1 MEKSNAAP
9 IIYTLTAK
17 CKDCYRCLRV
27 CPVKAIRLNRG
38 QASVDDERC
47 IACGTCI
54 RECPQHVKMFRND
67 VDAAAALLASGRPV
81 AASIA
86 PSFAAAFEPGQHQR
100 FVAALRKLGFAY
112 VGETAHAA
120 RDVALATADAALRAN
135 AGSLV
140 CTACPAAVGFIE
152 QYHPAVADR
161 LAPVVSPMIAHAKK
175 IKAALGQDAAVVFI
189 GPCVTKKK
197 EAQRPEFAGIVDV
210 VLTFSEA
217 LQWLESRGIDL
228 SSCEESSFDDAP
240 AGCAALFP
248 LPGGLMKTAG
258 LDDFAVN
265 ASLLHTQGAVQ
276 LEDVVA
282 GMEAGTATALVEPL
296 FCEHGCINGPGMP
309 AGKTLAARRSAVI
322 THAAEPHPAPERP
335 AIGASA
341 LAVQYRGKAAQRT
354 AYAED
359 AIARVLERTG
369 KVTPEQQL
377 NCGACGY
384 RTCRDKAIAVL
395 DGMAEPEMCLPFMRR
410 IAEERTDRIMET
422 NPNGIVILDNNL
434 QVVAMNPAFR
444 GLFMCTD
451 AIIGERISRLMDPAA
466 FEKLASD
473 GQPVEE
479 IVPFPNY
486 GLVCR
491 EYLYVLPEE
500 KRLVGIFVNITRS
513 QADREQLERMKDTT
527 VAQAQELL
535 AHQLEMADQ
544 LARFLGENTA
554 RSEEIVSKLIR
565 LARGKGNED

>member
-1 MEKSNAAP
+1 MEKNNAAP

-27 CPVKAIRLNRG
+27 CPVKAIRLNHG

-67 VDAAAALLASGRPV
+67 VDAAAALLASGRRV

-86 PSFAAAFEPGQHQR
+86 PSFAAAFDPGQHLR

-120 RDVALATADAALRAN
+120 HEVALATAAAAKRAKG
-135 AGSLV
+135 GSLV
-140 CTACPAAVGFIE
+140 CTACPAAVAFIE
-152 QYHPAVADR
+152 QYHPAVAGR

-175 IKAALGQDAAVVFI
+175 IKAALGDDAAVVFI

-197 EAQRPEFAGIVDV
+197 EAQRPEFAGLVDV

-217 LQWLESRGIDL
+217 LQWLESRGIDVA
-228 SSCEESSFDDAP
+228 SCAAGAFDDAP
-240 AGCAALFP
+240 AGSAALFP

-265 ASLLHTQGAVQ
+265 ASLLHTQGSVQ
-276 LEDVVA
+276 LEDAVA
-282 GMEAGTATALVEPL
+282 GMEAGASAALIEPL

-309 AGKTLAARRSAVI
+309 EGKTLANRRSAVI
-322 THAAEPHPAPERP
+322 THAAEPHPAPARP
-335 AIGASA
+335 DLSA
-341 LAVQYRGKAAQRT
+341 PALEVQYRGKAAPRP
-354 AYAED
+354 AYSEE

-466 FEKLASD
+466 FEKLAAD
-473 GQPVEE
+473 GKPVED
-479 IVPFPNY
+479 IVSFPNY

-491 EYLYVLPEE
+491 QYLYVLPEE

-513 QADREQLERMKDTT
+513 QADREQLERMKDSTI
-527 VAQAQELL
+527 AQAQELL

-554 RSEEIVSKLIR
+554 RSEEIVAKLIR